1 MTRDAVF
8 ITPYYADHR
17 RAGEFLAETVR
28 SIQAQTDTQWRL
40 VIIDDRSP
48 DPATKERMEGIRA
61 SDPERIHCMYMPEHV
76 GQGACRN
83 AGANWAQRIGSAFV
97 LFNDADDVSHPQR
110 LARVR
115 AEFDADPD
123 AGLVYSTF
131 EVIDENGQR
140 VERHRLGEPIRQILD
155 AQAANAP
162 RGYHAWKRIGIETG
176 YANLTSTTAV
186 RTSVAIQFPF
196 FSMTAE
202 DANAWYRMSGGGVKF
217 AYIEAPLANYR
228 IPSDIKGSQDRQRVG
243 ESYYFGKMIAEIAGF
258 FAAADMA
265 IARDEIT
272 SEDARHLERDF
283 FLRLSSTLRAE
294 GAHSLAD
301 QVAGRTMAMTDM
313 RSLAQAAAARAASIK
328 S

>member
-1 MTRDAVF
+1 MNRDAVF
-8 ITPYYADHR
+8 VTPYYADHP
-17 RAGEFLAETVR
+17 RAGDFLAQTVR
-28 SIQAQTDTQWRL
+28 SIQAQSDTHWRL

-48 DPATKERMEGIRA
+48 DPATRERMEVIRT

-83 AGANWAQRIGSAFV
+83 AGTKWAQRIGAAFV
-97 LFNDADDVSHPQR
+97 LFNDADDVSQPQR
-110 LARVR
+110 LERVR

-123 AGLVYSTF
+123 AGLVYAAF

-155 AQAANAP
+155 AQAVNAP
-162 RGYHAWKRIGIETG
+162 RGYHAWKRIGTETG

-186 RTSVAIQFPF
+186 RTSVAIEFPF

-272 SEDARHLERDF
+272 SQEARQLERDF

-294 GAHSLAD
+294 GAYSLAD
-301 QVAGRTMAMTDM
+301 QVAGRTVALTDM
-313 RSLAQAAAARAASIK
+313 RTLAEAASARAAPIK